1 MKFYEVLESVMN
13 GNKAYRKGWNGKNMF
28 IYLENGSVV
37 PKEKISNDTL
47 RFSLPDDNKEVT
59 INPHIDLKSSKGEL
73 QVGWSPSQE
82 DLLADDWQDFY
93 FQAKNKPMDIIHG
106 GIVIPTS
113 RKEMHKKVLE
123 TIQDLFEQ
131 SDKLEA
137 DPNSIRLPL
146 NTGLL
151 VKNIGWSNGT
161 MIAITS
167 AIKEDCRGYFTE
179 CKEYIITVDDI
190 VDFIYNHASNI
201 GTLYYYKE
209 FINNPEKVLYE
220 VITELTPTSQKED
233 NQYFIGYLK

>member
-1 MKFYEVLESVMN
+1 MKFYEVLKSVMR
-13 GNKAYRKGWNGKNMF
+13 GNKAYRKCWNGKNMF
-28 IYLENGSVV
+28 IYLENGSVI
-37 PKEKISNDTL
+37 PKSKVNNDTL
-47 RFSLPDDNKEVT
+47 RFSLPGKEVT
-59 INPHIDLKSSKGEL
+59 INPHIDLKNSKGEL
-73 QVGWSPSQE
+73 QVGWTPSQE

-93 FQAKNKPMDIIHG
+93 YQDGEKPIDTIHG
-106 GIVIPTS
+106 GVVVPNS
-113 RKEMHKKVLE
+113 KKEMHKKVLG

-137 DPNSIRLPL
+137 NHNSVGLPL

-151 VKNIGWSNGT
+151 VNNIGWSNGT

-167 AIKEDCRGYFTE
+167 AIREDSRGYFTE

-190 VDFIYNHASNI
+190 VDFIYNHTSNI

-209 FINNPEKVLYE
+209 FINNPKKVLYE
-220 VITELTPTSQKED
+220 VITDLTPTSQKED

>member
-1 MKFYEVLESVMN
+1 MKFYEVLKSVMK
-13 GNKAYRKGWNGKNMF
+13 GNKAYRKCWNGKNMF

-37 PKEKISNDTL
+37 HKSKVNNDTL
-47 RFSLPDDNKEVT
+47 RFSLTDKEVT
-59 INPHIDLKSSKGEL
+59 INPHIDLKNSKGEL

-93 FQAKNKPMDIIHG
+93 FQFNNKPMDIIHG
-106 GIVIPTS
+106 GIVVPTS
-113 RKEMHKKVLE
+113 RKEMHNKVLE

-137 DPNSIRLPL
+137 DPDSIGLPL

-151 VKNIGWSNGT
+151 VKNTHWEDGRMS
-161 MIAITS
+161 AITS
-167 AIKEDCRGYFTE
+167 SIKEDDKNYWTESKGYA
-179 CKEYIITVDDI
+179 ITVDDI
-190 VDFIYNHASNI
+190 VDFIYTHASNI

-220 VITELTPTSQKED
+220 VITDLNPTIK
-233 NQYFIGYLK
+233 K